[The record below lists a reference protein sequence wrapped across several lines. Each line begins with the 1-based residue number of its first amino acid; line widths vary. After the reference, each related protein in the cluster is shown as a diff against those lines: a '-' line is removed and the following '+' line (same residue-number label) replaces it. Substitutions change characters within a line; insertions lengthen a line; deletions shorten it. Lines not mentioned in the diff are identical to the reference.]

1 MKTIAIQ
8 GIKGSFHH
16 QVAQEYF
23 GQDNNFHECLS
34 FDILISSVLQGKSDT
49 AVMAI
54 GNSIAGT
61 ILPNYGLID
70 TNNLYIVGEHY
81 INISMNLMAVD
92 GQSIEDISE
101 VASHP
106 IALLQCKDFFQK
118 HPHIKLVED
127 NDTAD
132 VARRISEQ
140 NIKGLGAIAS
150 PIASEL
156 YNLNVVASDI
166 HTIKMNQ
173 TRFLIL
179 SKESNTI
186 RDEENDTKRL
196 LRASQLNK
204 ASFKLTVGHH
214 QGALATALNVL
225 SDCQLNLTKIQS
237 VPIVEQPWN
246 FYMFVEVTFDSVE
259 NYKKAIDVLKVMIE
273 DVKVLGVYKN
283 GLE

>member
-1 MKTIAIQ
+1 
-8 GIKGSFHH
+8 
-16 QVAQEYF
+16 
-23 GQDNNFHECLS
+23 
-34 FDILISSVLQGKSDT
+34 
-49 AVMAI
+49 
-54 GNSIAGT
+54 
-61 ILPNYGLID
+61 
-70 TNNLYIVGEHY
+70 
-81 INISMNLMAVD
+81 MNLMALE
-92 GQSIEDISE
+92 GQSIDDITE

-156 YNLNVVASDI
+156 YNLNVVAKDI

-179 SKESNTI
+179 DKN
-186 RDEENDTKRL
+186 EEEILADY
-196 LRASQLNK
+196 NK
-204 ASFKLTVGHH
+204 ASLKLTVGHH

-283 GLE
+283 GLV